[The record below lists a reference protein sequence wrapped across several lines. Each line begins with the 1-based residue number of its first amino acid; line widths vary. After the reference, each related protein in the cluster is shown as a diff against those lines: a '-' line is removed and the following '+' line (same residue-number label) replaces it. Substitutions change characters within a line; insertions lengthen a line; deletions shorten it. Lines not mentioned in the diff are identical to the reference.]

1 MEPKAT
7 YMNTLDIDAIEEG
20 YTCLDDDPDHEHR
33 VDSCGHDEGVIEAC
47 RELRKLREE
56 NARLGETVEA
66 FQEASGLCVP
76 AEENGGDPG
85 GVQPRHVE
93 EHVHALAKRV
103 EELET
108 LLGDAGDAE
117 ATFRAFLLTAHAL
130 YPSSHPDYYREQ
142 SKVAEARCAVWSE
155 QRRIATR
162 RAERAS

>member
-1 MEPKAT
+1 VSELEELLARNHFRHRCSLCKAT
-7 YMNTLDIDAIEEG
+7 ENERDA
-20 YTCLDDDPDHEHR
+20 LK
-33 VDSCGHDEGVIEAC
+33 A
-47 RELRKLREE
+47 ELRKLREE